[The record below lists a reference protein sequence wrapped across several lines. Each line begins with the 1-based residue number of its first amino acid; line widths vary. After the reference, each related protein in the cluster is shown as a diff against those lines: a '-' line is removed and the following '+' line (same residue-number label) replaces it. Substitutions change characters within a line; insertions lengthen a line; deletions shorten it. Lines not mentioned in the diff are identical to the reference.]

1 MGRNSDLIQ
10 TEAVNDYVLFS
21 LTVMALAA
29 LNRTLLSREVNL
41 ILSALPLFRLED
53 SLQIPSQLIRY
64 FVIRRCLGAGKVRV
78 SGNLRSETSICN

>member
-29 LNRTLLSREVNL
+29 LNRTLSREVNL

-64 FVIRRCLGAGKVRV
+64 FVIRRCFGAGKVRV